1 MCQSK
6 SITPNG
12 KIKRKE
18 GKREK
23 KIEKEEGKVN
33 DGGMWASIQSAVR
46 STVGWI
52 CGSQMHGYRGL
63 TVLCYFI

>member
-46 STVGWI
+46 STVGWK
-52 CGSQMHGYRGL
+52 CGS
-63 TVLCYFI
+63 